1 MYHKFLLFVL
11 QSRQKESV
19 CVVDCPPGFEPM
31 AMVTDDHA
39 QSSSIMSSSAPGGNP
54 SAEKTLSSTDH
65 RYADM
70 TCILE
75 CVENEL
81 HFSARASLEEYLESF
96 VEEEVRKF
104 FNSIKDDKLN
114 EVTYKILFFLLS
126 FKPAPPV
133 TILGSGTHTFQ
144 IC

>member
-1 MYHKFLLFVL
+1 M
-11 QSRQKESV
+11 

-39 QSSSIMSSSAPGGNP
+39 QSSSIMSSSALGVYP
-54 SAEKTLSSTDH
+54 SAERSLSSPDH

-96 VEEEVRKF
+96 VEVEVGKF
-104 FNSIKDDKLN
+104 LNSIDDKKLN
-114 EVTYKILFFLLS
+114 EVT
-126 FKPAPPV
+126 
-133 TILGSGTHTFQ
+133 
-144 IC
+144 

>member
-1 MYHKFLLFVL
+1 MYHNFFLLVL

-39 QSSSIMSSSAPGGNP
+39 QSSSIMSSSAPGVYP
-54 SAEKTLSSTDH
+54 SAEKSLSSTDH

-75 CVENEL
+75 CVENQL

-96 VEEEVRKF
+96 VEVEVRKF
-104 FNSIKDDKLN
+104 FNSIDDEKLN
-114 EVTYKILFFLLS
+114 EVT
-126 FKPAPPV
+126 
-133 TILGSGTHTFQ
+133 
-144 IC
+144 